1 MVTDQDI
8 ARWRLRTQHL
18 TEPAPDAR
26 AVVRGLLA
34 VQGEN
39 RQQAGWAVA
48 CRTVRP
54 RAAELD
60 ALLAAG
66 DVVRTHVLRP
76 TWHFVAA
83 EDIGWLLELTAPR
96 VRPVLLR
103 QLTELHG
110 WAPAE
115 LDRAATTVC
124 EALAAQPDQDRGQL
138 GAALAERGLAASGQ
152 VVMLL
157 LGLLELDRLVCSGR
171 EREGTHTYAPFDD
184 RVVAPRR
191 LEREEALG
199 ELAWRYVAGHGPAT
213 ERDLAYWA
221 TLTLTDVR
229 RGLDRCRERLET
241 FTHDGRTYW
250 HTPGSAPSGPGT
262 PAGHLLQLLDETYR
276 GYQDSRMV
284 LDAAGVVPRGREAA
298 IGMALVDA
306 QLVGSMRRTVG
317 TRVRFD
323 VVPYRPL
330 STAEEAALEEAA
342 GRYGAFLDHE
352 PELRIHR

>member
-1 MVTDQDI
+1 MVTDHDI

-18 TEPAPDAR
+18 TAPAPDAG

-34 VQGEN
+34 VQAEN

-60 ALLAAG
+60 ALLTAG
-66 DVVRTHVLRP
+66 EVVRTHVLRP
-76 TWHFVAA
+76 TWHFVTA
-83 EDIGWLLELTAPR
+83 DDVGWLLELTAPR
-96 VRPVLLR
+96 VRPVVLR
-103 QLTELHG
+103 QLTDLHG
-110 WAPAE
+110 WGAAE
-115 LDRAATTVC
+115 LDRAADTVC
-124 EALAAQPDQDRGQL
+124 GSLAAHPDQDRAQL
-138 GAALAERGLAASGQ
+138 GEELAVRGLATSGQ
-152 VVMLL
+152 VLMLL
-157 LGLLELDRLVCSGR
+157 LALLELDRRVCSGR
-171 EREGTHTYAPFDD
+171 ERGGTHTYALLPD
-184 RVVAPRR
+184 RVGDRRR
-191 LEREEALG
+191 LERDEALA
-199 ELAWRYVAGHGPAT
+199 ELALRYVAGHGPAT

-221 TLTLTDVR
+221 TLTVTDAR
-229 RGLDRCRERLET
+229 RGLEQHRDRLDT

-250 HTPGSAPSGPGT
+250 HTPGSAPAGAEQ

-284 LDAAGVVPRGREAA
+284 LDAAGLVPRGREAA

-317 TRVRFD
+317 ARVRFD

-330 STAEEAALEEAA
+330 APADVTALEEAA
-342 GRYGAFLDHE
+342 ARYGVYLGLE
-352 PELRIHR
+352 PELRVRA

>member
-1 MVTDQDI
+1 MVTDHDI

-18 TEPAPDAR
+18 TEPAPDAD

-76 TWHFVAA
+76 TWHLVAA

-96 VRPVLLR
+96 VRPVVLR

-110 WAPAE
+110 WGPAE
-115 LDRAATTVC
+115 LERAATVVC

-152 VVMLL
+152 VLMLL

-171 EREGTHTYAPFDD
+171 EREGTHTYALFGD
-184 RVVAPRR
+184 RVTASRR
-191 LEREEALG
+191 LDREEALA

-213 ERDLAYWA
+213 ARDLAYWA

-229 RGLDRCRERLET
+229 RGLDLCRDRLET

-317 TRVRFD
+317 ARVRFD
-323 VVPYRPL
+323 VVPYRLL

-342 GRYGAFLDHE
+342 GRYGSFLDREH
-352 PELRIHR
+352 ELRVHR